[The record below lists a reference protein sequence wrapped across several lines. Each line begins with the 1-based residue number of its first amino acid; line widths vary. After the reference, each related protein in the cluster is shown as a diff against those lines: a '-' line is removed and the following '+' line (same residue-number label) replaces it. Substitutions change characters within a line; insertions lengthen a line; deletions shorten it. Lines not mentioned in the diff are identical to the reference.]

1 MFSNLVR
8 TLTIVATLLG
18 LFAMAAI
25 SFTLYLGHRL
35 LHSVKEPPYPS
46 PPKAPPV
53 CNLDHIEGV
62 TITDAGNIL
71 VSLHDNLDIKDMHVT
86 KTYKFSDPS
95 MEEHLDEVEIA
106 IIFADPPRYTLH
118 PVLDYDLDERRRLF
132 YDGHDCAT
140 IDVHITFPRGYGFD
154 HLELET
160 RYRSNINIQM
170 QGYSGDDSF
179 NTFKAHTAYGDIT
192 DTVIEY
198 IGLGLFV
205 DALVVSGKRAIVGH
219 FTLQSTNRP
228 QVTGYQ
234 DVVVNVTKKDRHTLE
249 GTIGTEWMNARVFPR
264 IKVQGHEAILYLK
277 ESPPPQE
284 EKEEED
290 ATRRRLDKTMAA
302 GRVWKPKKRVR
313 RPWDPTDV
321 GPTTLRN
328 MIRNKVKC
336 TS

>member
-1 MFSNLVR
+1 
-8 TLTIVATLLG
+8 
-18 LFAMAAI
+18 
-25 SFTLYLGHRL
+25 
-35 LHSVKEPPYPS
+35 
-46 PPKAPPV
+46 
-53 CNLDHIEGV
+53 
-62 TITDAGNIL
+62 
-71 VSLHDNLDIKDMHVT
+71 MHVT

-95 MEEHLDEVEIA
+95 MEEHLDDVEIA

-118 PVLDYDLDERRRLF
+118 PVLDYGLDERRRLF

-140 IDVHITFPRGYGFD
+140 IDVQITFPRGYGFD

-160 RYRSNINIQM
+160 RYRGNINIQM
-170 QGYSGDDSF
+170 QGYSDDDSF
-179 NTFKAHTAYGDIT
+179 NTFKAHAAYGDIT
-192 DTVIEY
+192 VNGTNTLEMTLQAPAGSIDALILADMRLTTYSAEDTVIEY

-205 DALVVSGKRAIVGH
+205 DALVVSGKRAVVKYAYKGH